1 MSWKPNQFIQLVE
14 NATEQSGLIITPIWS
29 TDHLTLL
36 PNNTNSNMPL
46 IGNKYELRRVVA
58 TNFSVTK
65 HLAIYCLNCVSTP
78 SDLMSK
84 PLDGI
89 ILLVHHHN
97 YLTALTTMS
106 VKNIQYE
113 QLVNYVV
120 PFLENKGIT
129 NYFGSMI
136 PVYQYISLDEST
148 SVCIKAFRAHPELN
162 DKEHIIKPAV
172 ITVSVFDQSQDEY
185 NKIEMN
191 TVSRIELLSM
201 NEMFICN

>member
-1 MSWKPNQFIQLVE
+1 MVE
-14 NATEQSGLIITPIWS
+14 NATQQSGLIITPIWS
-29 TDHLTLL
+29 SAHLALL
-36 PNNTNSNMPL
+36 PNNTNSNTPL
-46 IGNKYELRRVVA
+46 VENKYELRRVVA
-58 TNFSVTK
+58 TNPPVTK
-65 HLAIYCLNCVSTP
+65 HLAIYRLNCVSTL
-78 SDLMSK
+78 SDLMSS

-106 VKNIQYE
+106 VKNIQYG

-120 PFLENKGIT
+120 PFLENEGII

-136 PVYQYISLDEST
+136 SVYQYISLDEST
-148 SVCIKAFRAHPELN
+148 SVCIKSFRAHSELN

-185 NKIEMN
+185 SKMEMN
-191 TVSRIELLSM
+191 MVSGIELLLM
-201 NEMFICN
+201 NAMFICN